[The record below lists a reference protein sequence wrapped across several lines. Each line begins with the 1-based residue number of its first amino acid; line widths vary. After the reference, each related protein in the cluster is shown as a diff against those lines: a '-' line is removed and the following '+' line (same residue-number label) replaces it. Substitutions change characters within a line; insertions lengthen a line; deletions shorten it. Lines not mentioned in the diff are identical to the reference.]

1 MRELK
6 GLYVI
11 ADGSDLESDRL
22 VDNVTEI
29 LAAGVKII
37 QYRDKTSN
45 RAHRH
50 AIASELKSLMHDH
63 QGILIINDD
72 VSLAKSVNADGVH
85 LGREDC
91 TIGEAR
97 KLLGPGKII
106 GVSCYN
112 RLDNAIRAIDA
123 GTDYVAFGSFARS
136 PTKPDAPHAG
146 IDLMIRAKRELH
158 VPICAIGGLTKEN
171 ITPLLQAGVDMIA
184 MISAIFAAPSPQ
196 RAAREFCRMVRDNTV
211 EIYKPS

>member
-11 ADGSDLESDRL
+11 ADGSNLESDRL

-37 QYRDKTSN
+37 QYRDKMSDH
-45 RAHRH
+45 AHRH
-50 AIASELKSLMHDH
+50 AIASKLKSLIYDH

-91 TIGEAR
+91 TISEAR
-97 KLLGPGKII
+97 KFLGPGKII
-106 GVSCYN
+106 GASCYN
-112 RLDNAIRAIDA
+112 RLDNAMRAIDA
-123 GTDYVAFGSFARS
+123 GTDYVAFGSFAHS
-136 PTKPDAPHAG
+136 PNKPTAPHAG
-146 IDLMIRAKRELH
+146 IDLMIRAKQELH
-158 VPICAIGGLTKEN
+158 VPICAIGGITKEN
-171 ITPLLQAGVDMIA
+171 ITPLLRAGVDMIA